1 MESGKSGALG
11 GNGSYKHIFFLKRK
25 ERGRK
30 KGRLKMDQG
39 TVQ

>member
-11 GNGSYKHIFFLKRK
+11 GNGSYKHIFLKKGR
-25 ERGRK
+25 RGRK